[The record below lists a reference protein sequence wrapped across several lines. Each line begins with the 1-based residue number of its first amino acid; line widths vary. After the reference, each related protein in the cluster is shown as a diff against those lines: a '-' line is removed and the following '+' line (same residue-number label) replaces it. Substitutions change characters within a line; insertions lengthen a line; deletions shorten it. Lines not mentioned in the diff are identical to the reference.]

1 MLFYVDLISKVV
13 VILLQFIQISDCFS
27 FDNSYGDKTIDANH
41 TGSAIIKFRYIPG
54 SEDRSKTAITCGYF
68 NSQRQLIRLI
78 KQTGRNEPRRLSDN
92 NVFGSR
98 ATVFTDS
105 KLEKKVI
112 GITLTNIQRTD
123 PRMFQCSS
131 SFVISSSAAQQSV
144 TSDVKELRVLGN
156 I

>member
-1 MLFYVDLISKVV
+1 MWF
-13 VILLQFIQISDCFS
+13 ILDCFR
-27 FDNSYGDKTIDANH
+27 FVTYGDTVVDANR
-41 TGSAIIKFRYIPG
+41 TGSAIIKFKYQIEN
-54 SEDRSKTAITCGYF
+54 EDPSKTTITCGYF
-68 NSQRQLIRLI
+68 NSQLQVINLIE
-78 KQTGRNEPRRLSDN
+78 KTGQNEPRRLSN
-92 NVFGSR
+92 TNVFGNR